1 MKKKYIFAGV
11 VVLLAGAAAVWAF
24 KVNAQKNI
32 GVAAKVNGEII
43 SVEEIRKGYTNN
55 PQIAAQISFNDFYD
69 RALDIFVNGKLLYQ
83 AAQNAQVESTEE
95 YQDQFKTMK
104 EDLTRKIYLEK
115 IVAAGITDE
124 EIRKL
129 YDDEYLSKFE
139 SKKEFGVKHIML
151 DNEETAMEVL
161 EKLNEGADFDT
172 LAKEYTKD
180 TTVDLGYVNDDLGI
194 PEFIQAVQTLK
205 KGQYTKAP
213 VKTQF
218 GYHIIWLNDVR
229 DSQPV
234 ALAELEPQIRNL
246 LAQKIIAET
255 LDNLY
260 KNAQIEKFDLK
271 GNLIPAAK

>member
-11 VVLLAGAAAVWAF
+11 VVLLAGAAAFYAF

-55 PQIAAQISFNDFYD
+55 PQIAAQIPFNDFYD

-83 AAQNAQVESTEE
+83 AAQNAQVENTEE

-104 EDLTRKIYLEK
+104 EDLTRKVYLEK

-124 EIRKL
+124 EIQKL
-129 YDDEYLSKFE
+129 YNDEYLSKFE
-139 SKKEFGVKHIML
+139 SKREFGVKHIML
-151 DNEETAMEVL
+151 DNEETAAEVL

-234 ALAELEPQIRNL
+234 ALAELEPQIRDL

-255 LDNLY
+255 LDSLY